1 MENYS
6 SAIVPH
12 SLQNQNSMELKLHSS
27 MASLRPVPRKLNT
40 VISSHSKFPHFSP
53 PKPSDCS
60 LPSTPLCSYAV
71 PDSKNPTTNSNK
83 VQPRRKNATPTGRF
97 AQKTQT
103 SRKENLPREPKP
115 KLDNT
120 HNRVD
125 QNRQNAL
132 FDATTLNVNLIEL
145 CEEGK
150 LAEALELMGQGSVA
164 DYGVFLAMLN
174 LCEGTR
180 SLEYGKMVH
189 EFLRRSRFRG
199 EVELNNRLI
208 GMYEKCGNMNIAR
221 KVFDRMPER
230 NMSSWHLM
238 IIGYTEN
245 GAGDDALLVFQEM
258 KEAGIRP
265 ESETFALVLAACA
278 REEAVEE
285 GLLHFESIKEYGI
298 VHTIEH
304 YMEVINILGNAGQLN
319 EAEEFIE
326 RFEWPEEELALW
338 FLGLA
343 EVRRGEEEEKGAR
356 RCGLSPEV
364 VVKGGGCGGAE
375 VMVMEVMV
383 MVKKMK
389 MMMVNG
395 WLRLGGGFGSAT

>member
-1 MENYS
+1 
-6 SAIVPH
+6 
-12 SLQNQNSMELKLHSS
+12 MELKLHSS
-27 MASLRPVPRKLNT
+27 MASLGSVPRKLNT

-53 PKPSDCS
+53 SKPSNCS

-150 LAEALELMGQGSVA
+150 LAETLELMGQGSVA

-180 SLEYGKMVH
+180 SLEYGKKVH

-208 GMYEKCGNMNIAR
+208 GMYGKCGNMNIAR

-245 GAGDDALLVFQEM
+245 GAVV
-258 KEAGIRP
+258 
-265 ESETFALVLAACA
+265 S
-278 REEAVEE
+278 
-285 GLLHFESIKEYGI
+285 
-298 VHTIEH
+298 
-304 YMEVINILGNAGQLN
+304 
-319 EAEEFIE
+319 
-326 RFEWPEEELALW
+326 
-338 FLGLA
+338 
-343 EVRRGEEEEKGAR
+343 
-356 RCGLSPEV
+356 GLSGGEKRGRRRERGAAVWV
-364 VVKGGGCGGAE
+364 VAGGCGEGR
-375 VMVMEVMV
+375 
-383 MVKKMK
+383 
-389 MMMVNG
+389 
-395 WLRLGGGFGSAT
+395 WLWRC

>member
-1 MENYS
+1 
-6 SAIVPH
+6 
-12 SLQNQNSMELKLHSS
+12 
-27 MASLRPVPRKLNT
+27 MASLGSVPRKLNT

-53 PKPSDCS
+53 SKPSNCS

-71 PDSKNPTTNSNK
+71 PDSKNPTTNSN
-83 VQPRRKNATPTGRF
+83 
-97 AQKTQT
+97 
-103 SRKENLPREPKP
+103 KENLPREPKP

-150 LAEALELMGQGSVA
+150 LAETLELMGQGSVA

-180 SLEYGKMVH
+180 SLEYGKKVH

-208 GMYEKCGNMNIAR
+208 GMYGKCGNMNIAR

-245 GAGDDALLVFQEM
+245 GAVV
-258 KEAGIRP
+258 
-265 ESETFALVLAACA
+265 S
-278 REEAVEE
+278 
-285 GLLHFESIKEYGI
+285 
-298 VHTIEH
+298 
-304 YMEVINILGNAGQLN
+304 
-319 EAEEFIE
+319 
-326 RFEWPEEELALW
+326 
-338 FLGLA
+338 
-343 EVRRGEEEEKGAR
+343 
-356 RCGLSPEV
+356 GLSGGEKRGRRRERGAAVWV
-364 VVKGGGCGGAE
+364 VAGGCGEGR
-375 VMVMEVMV
+375 
-383 MVKKMK
+383 
-389 MMMVNG
+389 
-395 WLRLGGGFGSAT
+395 WLWRC

>member
-6 SAIVPH
+6 SSIVPH

-27 MASLRPVPRKLNT
+27 MASLGPVPRKLNT

-53 PKPSDCS
+53 PKPSNYS

-83 VQPRRKNATPTGRF
+83 
-97 AQKTQT
+97 
-103 SRKENLPREPKP
+103 KENLPKKPKP
-115 KLDNT
+115 KLHNT

-132 FDATTLNVNLIEL
+132 FDATTLNINLIEL

-208 GMYEKCGNMNIAR
+208 GMYGKCGNMNIAR

-245 GAGDDALLVFQEM
+245 GAVV
-258 KEAGIRP
+258 
-265 ESETFALVLAACA
+265 S
-278 REEAVEE
+278 
-285 GLLHFESIKEYGI
+285 GLS
-298 VHTIEH
+298 
-304 YMEVINILGNAGQLN
+304 
-319 EAEEFIE
+319 
-326 RFEWPEEELALW
+326 
-338 FLGLA
+338 
-343 EVRRGEEEEKGAR
+343 RGEKRGRRERGAAVW
-356 RCGLSPEV
+356 V
-364 VVKGGGCGGAE
+364 VAGGCGEGR
-375 VMVMEVMV
+375 
-383 MVKKMK
+383 
-389 MMMVNG
+389 
-395 WLRLGGGFGSAT
+395 WLWRC